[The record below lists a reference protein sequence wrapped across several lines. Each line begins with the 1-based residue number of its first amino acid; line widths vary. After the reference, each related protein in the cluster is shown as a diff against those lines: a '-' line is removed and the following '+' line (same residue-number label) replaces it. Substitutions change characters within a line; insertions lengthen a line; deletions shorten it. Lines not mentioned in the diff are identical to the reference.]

1 MTKSSRLS
9 GERPKYR
16 RQMFTHRRRR
26 RGARTVLHILRHGR
40 PGMMSGLKRP
50 SPPSPSKRDCSSGSS
65 SGSWGSSTVLES
77 SKENRGNPIRV
88 RQRLIQVSNSGEF
101 RHVCKQM
108 WFLVDK
114 SASCNCCKNEFAVLA
129 IPEAAAEPRAVLPA
143 TNFLPKMAADN
154 KSCSALF
161 SSVSANESSADCSAL
176 KKKFKLCNLLK

>member
-1 MTKSSRLS
+1 M
-9 GERPKYR
+9 RPKIR
-16 RQMFTHRRRR
+16 RHMLTQRRRR
-26 RGARTVLHILRHGR
+26 RGARTDLHILRHGR

-50 SPPSPSKRDCSSGSS
+50 SPPSPSKRDCASGSS
-65 SGSWGSSTVLES
+65 SESWGSSTMTVLES

-154 KSCSALF
+154 NNCSSLF
-161 SSVSANESSADCSAL
+161 SSFSAIESSADCSAL